1 MNIAFFLDAKLVKKE
16 EKYYTTGAVTEE
28 YLQRHKVTTKDKLT
42 VICREQE
49 DNFTYNIKSLAEG
62 ENISFKTFSSYKKII
77 KNRKIIEKIIIENDF
92 IDVKLPTVIGLFAMH
107 YVLKH
112 NKNHIVEMVGC
123 PLDAYWYCGNVLG
136 KIIAPIMYILN
147 KHYIKK
153 AKNVIYVT
161 EEFLEKRYPTKGK
174 YQYCSDA
181 DIDKCNDSILEKRL
195 AKIKNKSKKYKV
207 GLIGALHTN
216 YKGHETV
223 IKAFS
228 KLKGKF
234 DFEIHFLGY
243 GSNEKWKKM
252 AEKYGIK
259 ENIIFDGTLP
269 HSEINK
275 WFDDIDFYLI
285 PSLTEGMP
293 RALIEAMSRACPAIG
308 TKVGGI
314 PEILSD
320 KMLIK
325 KKSDKELAKLVLE
338 LIQNKKLQEKC
349 AIENFEKAKEFEK
362 EKLTIKRKE
371 FYEEILREVSI
382 NEESFTSSK

>member
-1 MNIAFFLDAKLVKKE
+1 MKTTFFHDTTFLINNG
-16 EKYYTTGAVTEE
+16 KYYTRGAVNREKFAE
-28 YLQRHKVTTKDKLT
+28 YINSFGEITAVVKGIPANEKNKNDIQEKNLIDNINVKTVKSNYSNSIKVVKKQMTKTDFA
-42 VICREQE
+42 IIRMPSIIGISACREAR
-49 DNFTYNIKSLAEG
+49 K
-62 ENISFKTFSSYKKII
+62 
-77 KNRKIIEKIIIENDF
+77 RKIPYMI
-92 IDVKLPTVIGLFAMH
+92 
-107 YVLKH
+107 
-112 NKNHIVEMVGC
+112 EMVGC
-123 PLDAYWYCGNVLG
+123 PKEALWYHGGIKYKLA
-136 KIIAPIMYILN
+136 IPFLYLIN
-147 KHYIKK
+147 KYELKK
-153 AKNVIYVT
+153 CKHVNYVT
-161 EEFLEKRYPTKGK
+161 KEFLEKRYPTKGK
-174 YQYCSDA
+174 YQCCSDA
-181 DIDKCNDSILEKRL
+181 DIDKCNDSILKKRL
-195 AKIKNKSKKYKV
+195 EKIKNKDGKYKF
-207 GLIGALHTN
+207 GLIGALKTN

-252 AEKYGIK
+252 AENYGIK

-314 PEILSD
+314 PEILPD

-362 EKLTIKRKE
+362 EKLMIKRKE

>member
-16 EKYYTTGAVTEE
+16 DEYYTTGAVTEE
-28 YLQRHKVTTKDKLT
+28 YLQRHKLTQEDKLT

-49 DNFTYNIKSLAEG
+49 NDTTSTRKSLAEG
-62 ENISFKTFSSYKKII
+62 ENILFRTFNSYKQII
-77 KNRKIIEKIIIENDF
+77 KNRKTIEKIIIENDF
-92 IDVKLPTVIGLFAMH
+92 IEIKLPTVIGLLAMH
-107 YVLKH
+107 YVIKYK
-112 NKNHIVEMVGC
+112 KNHIVEMVGC
-123 PLDAYWYCGNVLG
+123 PLDAYWYYGNFLG
-136 KIIAPIMYILN
+136 KVIAPIMCLLN
-147 KHYIKK
+147 KYYIKK
-153 AKNVIYVT
+153 AKNLIYVT
-161 EEFLEKRYPTKGK
+161 KEFLEKRYPTKGK
-174 YQYCSDA
+174 YQYCSDV
-181 DIDKCNDSILEKRL
+181 DIDQCDDNILEKRL
-195 AKIKNKSKKYKV
+195 GKIKNKTGRYKF

-216 YKGHETV
+216 YKGHKTV

-228 KLKGKF
+228 KLNGKI

-243 GSNEKWKKM
+243 GNNEKWMEM
-252 AEKYGIK
+252 AEEYGIK
-259 ENIIFDGTLP
+259 EKVFFNGTLP

-275 WFDDIDFYLI
+275 WLDDIDIYLI

-325 KKSDKELAKLVLE
+325 KKADRELSELVLE
-338 LIQNKKLQEKC
+338 LVQDKKLQEQC

-362 EKLTIKRKE
+362 DELLMKREE
-371 FYEEILREVSI
+371 FYEEILREVF
-382 NEESFTSSK
+382 NEKSFTSRK